1 MATGSENDPTSR
13 LRNSSQDGNGPRG
26 KMRPWTNEKIEKWV
40 IPIRASPLIDTI
52 YNVGTKTHSLC

>member
-1 MATGSENDPTSR
+1 MVIGSENDPTSR
-13 LRNSSQDGNGPRG
+13 LRNSSEDGNGPTS

-40 IPIRASPLIDTI
+40 IPIQASPLIDTI